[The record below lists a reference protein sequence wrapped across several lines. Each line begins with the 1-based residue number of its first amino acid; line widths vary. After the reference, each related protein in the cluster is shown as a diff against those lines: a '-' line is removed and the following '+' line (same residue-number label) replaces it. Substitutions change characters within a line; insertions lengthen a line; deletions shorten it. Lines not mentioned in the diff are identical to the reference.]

1 VEVRQRVGVGHGG
14 VVYGSVV
21 AEQNQFDPL
30 QTHDSER
37 QNAAAGEQVNDC
49 VRYFY
54 STIAPM
60 LGMEEVEPQSITAT
74 TTTIGANAIQF
85 EGASQLQPSFEA
97 VRSLLPSV
105 PADHNIILYTVNND
119 STTGALR
126 ALEDAGRGGD
136 DTLLIGGLGGD
147 EVGIRSLREDP
158 RWVAEGDIFV
168 AWWGQYAVAM
178 AQALANGSDPPA
190 EVTALPQIVLTSD
203 TVDQFHEPDSVDVK
217 QLPPLVESNEYLR
230 DGGFLQVVD
239 NIEGL

>member
-1 VEVRQRVGVGHGG
+1 VDLPVLANDLAALADQEASVETADAGALD
-14 VVYGSVV
+14 YLLAITE
-21 AEQNQFDPL
+21 AE
-30 QTHDSER
+30 
-37 QNAAAGEQVNDC
+37 GE
-49 VRYFY
+49 
-54 STIAPM
+54 P
-60 LGMEEVEPQSITAT
+60 
-74 TTTIGANAIQF
+74 TTIGANAIQF